1 VAVVRKQRASGFAGA
16 GLGLAVLSAGTFG
29 TSGTFADS
37 LIKAGWSPAAA
48 VTVRISL
55 SALFLTIPALI
66 SLRGRWALLRRD
78 ARRVAAYGL
87 IAVAGCQLFYFNAL
101 QSIPVG
107 VALLLEYLGSV
118 LVVGWVWLRH
128 GERPRWLTVLGSV
141 AAIAG
146 LVMVLNLTGSTH
158 VNPIGVMWGLLA
170 ACGLAVYFVLSAS
183 GTPAEADGGAEGKA
197 VRAEPLPPIAMAWG
211 AMCVGAAAL
220 AVLGVTGALPL
231 HATATDVSLL
241 NLRVSWIVPVLGL
254 SLIAAV
260 IAYVAGIGAARR
272 LGAKLASFI
281 GMTEVLFAILFAW
294 LALSQLPT
302 PIQFLG
308 GVFIL
313 TGIALVRAGERSPT
327 PATADDAEVNP
338 AQPREPD
345 RV

>member
-1 VAVVRKQRASGFAGA
+1 VAVVQRQRASGFAGA

-78 ARRVAAYGL
+78 GRRVAAYGL

-141 AAIAG
+141 AAVAG

-170 ACGLAVYFVLSAS
+170 ACGLAVYFVLSAA
-183 GTPAEADGGAEGKA
+183 GTQPGAEGAAEGKV

-211 AMCVGAAAL
+211 GMCVGAAAL
-220 AVLGVTGALPL
+220 ALLGVTRALPL
-231 HATATDVSLL
+231 HATATDVNLL

-302 PIQFLG
+302 PIQFVG
-308 GVFIL
+308 GAFIL

-327 PATADDAEVNP
+327 PATADDAEVP

>member
-1 VAVVRKQRASGFAGA
+1 VAVVQRQRASGLAGA

-78 ARRVAAYGL
+78 GRRVAAYGL

-141 AAIAG
+141 AAVAG

-183 GTPAEADGGAEGKA
+183 GTQPGAEGAAEGKA
-197 VRAEPLPPIAMAWG
+197 VRTEPLPPIAMAWG
-211 AMCVGAAAL
+211 GMCVGAAAL
-220 AVLGVTGALPL
+220 ALLGVAGALPL
-231 HATATDVSLL
+231 HATATDVNLL

-302 PIQFLG
+302 PIQFVG
-308 GVFIL
+308 GAFIL

-327 PATADDAEVNP
+327 PATADDAEVNL
-338 AQPREPD
+338 AQAREPG

>member
-1 VAVVRKQRASGFAGA
+1 MAVVRKQRASGFAGA

-78 ARRVAAYGL
+78 ARWVAAYGL

-128 GERPRWLTVLGSV
+128 GELPRWLTVLGSV
-141 AAIAG
+141 AAVAG

-183 GTPAEADGGAEGKA
+183 GPQAGAEGEPGNKA

-211 AMCVGAAAL
+211 GMCVGAVAL
-220 AVLGVTGALPL
+220 ALLGVAGALPL
-231 HATATDVSLL
+231 HAKATDVSLL
-241 NLRVSWIVPVLGL
+241 NMRVSWIVPVLGL
-254 SLIAAV
+254 SLIAAAF
-260 IAYVAGIGAARR
+260 AYVAGIAAARR

-294 LALSQLPT
+294 LALGQLPT
-302 PIQFLG
+302 PIQFVG
-308 GVFIL
+308 GAFIL
-313 TGIALVRAGERSPT
+313 TGIALVRAGEGSPV

>member
-1 VAVVRKQRASGFAGA
+1 MAVVQRQRASGFAGA

-78 ARRVAAYGL
+78 GRRVAAYGL

-141 AAIAG
+141 AAVAG

-170 ACGLAVYFVLSAS
+170 ACGLAVYFVLSAA
-183 GTPAEADGGAEGKA
+183 GTQPGAEGAAGGKV

-211 AMCVGAAAL
+211 GMCVGAAAL
-220 AVLGVTGALPL
+220 ALLGVAGALPL
-231 HATATDVSLL
+231 HATATDVNLL

-302 PIQFLG
+302 PIQFVG
-308 GVFIL
+308 GAFIL

-327 PATADDAEVNP
+327 PATADDAEVP

>member
-1 VAVVRKQRASGFAGA
+1 VAVVQKQRASGFAGA

-101 QSIPVG
+101 ESIPVG

-183 GTPAEADGGAEGKA
+183 GTPAEADGGAGG
-197 VRAEPLPPIAMAWG
+197 EPLPPMAMAWG

-231 HATATDVSLL
+231 HAKATDVSLL
-241 NLRVSWIVPVLGL
+241 NMRVSWIVPVLGL

-302 PIQFLG
+302 PIQFVG

-327 PATADDAEVNP
+327 PATTDDAEVNP
-338 AQPREPD
+338 AQPRQPD

>member
-1 VAVVRKQRASGFAGA
+1 MAVVRERRTSGFAGA

-29 TSGTFADS
+29 TSGTFADG
-37 LIKAGWSPAAA
+37 LIRAGWSPAAA

-55 SALFLTIPALI
+55 SAVFLTIPALI

-78 ARRVAAYGL
+78 APRVALYGL
-87 IAVAGCQLFYFNAL
+87 LAVAGCQLFYFNAL
-101 QSIPVG
+101 ERIPVG

-128 GERPRWLTVLGSV
+128 GERPRGLTVLGTV

-158 VNPIGVMWGLLA
+158 VDPIGVMWGLLA
-170 ACGLAVYFVLSAS
+170 ACGLAAYFVISS
-183 GTPAEADGGAEGKA
+183 GTPAATSAGEP
-197 VRAEPLPPIAMAWG
+197 AEPLPPIAMAWG
-211 AMCVGAAAL
+211 AMCVGAVALAAL
-220 AVLGVTGALPL
+220 GFTGALPL
-231 HATATDVSLL
+231 HASSADVSFLG
-241 NLRVSWIVPVLGL
+241 LRVSWIVPVLGL

-294 LALSQLPT
+294 LALGQLPT
-302 PIQFLG
+302 PIQFVG
-308 GVFIL
+308 GAFIL
-313 TGIALVRAGERSPT
+313 AGIALVRAGERSPEIENVIE
-327 PATADDAEVNP
+327 ASDDGEASLVSGRP
-338 AQPREPD
+338 LG
-345 RV
+345 